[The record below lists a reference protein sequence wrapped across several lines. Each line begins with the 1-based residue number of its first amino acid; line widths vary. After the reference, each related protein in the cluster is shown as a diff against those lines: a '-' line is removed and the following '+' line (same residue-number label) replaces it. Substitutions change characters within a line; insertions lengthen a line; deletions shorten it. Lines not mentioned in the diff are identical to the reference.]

1 MRHNIIAC
9 LISPAKYRTS
19 CGLPESPGPASNA
32 GTIRSIVPFAPWLRH
47 RHHGARS
54 TSKSAQFLIDRPVRL
69 RTTPRCHSV
78 TRRRRSPKS
87 VPFHWRSIACLTP
100 TMETYDSSPATRHF
114 FGPSRLPSDYNVRRY
129 CVDAATRARPTIQL
143 AWISTGP
150 DLPNMVL
157 GQTAHFRALSLRNYY
172 AKWCA
177 DSPIVQR
184 LLAQRS
190 RDSGQFRSLLDEEM
204 LGAGLHQRTN
214 WPTSYS
220 KILESRESVSVSDV
234 REFSFRG
241 NPG

>member
-143 AWISTGP
+143 VCPSLILRRGKQRKVTSQLAADKKG
-150 DLPNMVL
+150 
-157 GQTAHFRALSLRNYY
+157 GQPQSNH
-172 AKWCA
+172 
-177 DSPIVQR
+177 P
-184 LLAQRS
+184 
-190 RDSGQFRSLLDEEM
+190 
-204 LGAGLHQRTN
+204 
-214 WPTSYS
+214 P
-220 KILESRESVSVSDV
+220 SV
-234 REFSFRG
+234 
-241 NPG
+241 